1 MIKKHLEKSST
12 KMTFHSILFYFE
24 PEVPVQHET
33 IDSI

>member
-1 MIKKHLEKSST
+1 
-12 KMTFHSILFYFE
+12 MTFHSILFYFE